1 MSQWLKLSLLTN
13 DCNKSK
19 NSIAQ
24 LLLHSVTQ
32 NKIYPEVRYL
42 KSQAAENLYRHS
54 YLTTVKRLLNKNVIQ
69 LISSL

>member
-42 KSQAAENLYRHS
+42 KKVKLLRTYTGI
-54 YLTTVKRLLNKNVIQ
+54 LT
-69 LISSL
+69 